1 MLGGIAT
8 GKSQIICGVFNT
20 LELTKYQPFSVNFS
34 YGISSRNLQ
43 KAAEVNFE
51 RRNNKLY
58 PPSNKK
64 SICYIVDL
72 NLPKKE
78 QFGGKTIIEILR
90 QYMELEGWYSN
101 DTLNYI
107 IYVII
112 SKYLYSKSLKN
123 KVINLKDLLVNSF
136 QFVCKLQMTW
146 LKKLFIARF

>member
-90 QYMELEGWYSN
+90 QYMELEGWYV
-101 DTLNYI
+101 
-107 IYVII
+107 VIH
-112 SKYLYSKSLKN
+112 
-123 KVINLKDLLVNSF
+123 
-136 QFVCKLQMTW
+136 
-146 LKKLFIARF
+146 

>member
-20 LELTKYQPFSVNFS
+20 LELTKYQPFSVNLS

-43 KAAEVNFE
+43 KAVEVNFE

-123 KVINLKDLLVNSF
+123 KVIYLKDLLVNSF
-136 QFVCKLQMTW
+136 QFVCQLQMTW
-146 LKKLFIARF
+146 LKKLFISRF